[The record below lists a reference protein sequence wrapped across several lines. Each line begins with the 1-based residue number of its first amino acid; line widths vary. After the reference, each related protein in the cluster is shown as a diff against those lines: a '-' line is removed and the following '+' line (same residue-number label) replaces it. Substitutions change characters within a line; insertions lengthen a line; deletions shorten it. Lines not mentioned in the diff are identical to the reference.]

1 MGYDSLIGTLINHE
15 HSDMIL
21 EWKSGLRIIGELD
34 TVFETDNGLDEDD
47 INYTEYDAAVFRV
60 NNILSRPNTNE
71 GTVYNWLKQEKSSLV
86 EISLYDDPPSAVF
99 LTDGKRV
106 WERKMCK

>member
-1 MGYDSLIGTLINHE
+1 MEKWIEDYWRTRYS
-15 HSDMIL
+15 
-21 EWKSGLRIIGELD
+21 
-34 TVFETDNGLDEDD
+34 FETDNGLDEDD

-71 GTVYNWLKQEKSSLV
+71 GTVYNWLKQEKVHWLKF
-86 EISLYDDPPSAVF
+86 LYDDPPIAVF

-106 WERKMCK
+106 WEREICK